1 MESNVKGLHTLD
13 GYKRSLVNSLTGNLR
28 RFGFDRIAKAE
39 TLQEI
44 MEKISGD
51 HGTAEVRSTTALG
64 GHRSHSVIARSRAT

>member
-1 MESNVKGLHTLD
+1 LHTLD

-51 HGTAEVRSTTALG
+51 HGTADSSIHDGLGRS
-64 GHRSHSVIARSRAT
+64 